1 MKRENNKFKKVK
13 VSLLALFLTFF
24 STVASTQKFVGLIDQ
39 QLENRFQ
46 RSYQYVAMYDVIQKF
61 VLEPA
66 SSAIFMDRF
75 NKSVALTE
83 LDNHHVRTIALKL
96 TKVLFYFIVII

>member
-1 MKRENNKFKKVK
+1 MKREYNKFKRIK
-13 VSLLALFLTFF
+13 VSLLALFLVFF

-61 VLEPA
+61 VLEPP
-66 SSAIFMDRF
+66 SSAIFMDGF

-83 LDNHHVRTIALKL
+83 LDNHHVRNIALKL
-96 TKVLFYFIVII
+96 TKVLFYFIVVV